1 MVFIPKSSK
10 FKKSFRAKP
19 IKRISKKIEYPNII
33 NGSIGLKIL
42 SSGLI
47 SSSQLQ
53 AVRQVINKIIKRIGK
68 VRFFSFPNVT
78 ISKKSSGSRM
88 GKGKGGKNY
97 WVCKLQPGHMF
108 CIINSSLINRAK
120 QALKAAQFRMPVTTK
135 IVLTN
140 FN

>member
-1 MVFIPKSSK
+1 MLFIPKFSK

-33 NGSIGLKIL
+33 NGTIGLKIL
-42 SSGLI
+42 SPGLM

-53 AVRQVINKIIKRIGK
+53 AVRQVINKVMKRVGK
-68 VRFFSFPNVT
+68 VRFFAFPNAT
-78 ISKKSSGSRM
+78 ISTKSSGSRM

-97 WVCKLQPGHMF
+97 WVCKLQPGVMF
-108 CIINSSLINRAK
+108 CYINTSLINKAK
-120 QALKAAQFRMPVTTK
+120 IALKAAQFRMPVATK
-135 IVLTN
+135 IIVNN